1 MPGRSRSAPART
13 SSAYDDAVRYLGPR
27 QRSVLELRRHLTKKR
42 HDEKEIAVAIERL
55 REQGYV
61 DDRAFARYWLQQRAE
76 HRPKGE
82 FALRSELRS
91 KGIDASIVDEVLEE
105 GERDEAVA
113 ARRALA
119 VRLARWTALDA
130 RERKLRA
137 QAFLRQRGFSFD
149 TIEEVL
155 ASLEQ

>member
-1 MPGRSRSAPART
+1 MPDRRASASART

-27 QRSVLELRRHLTKKR
+27 QRSILELRRHLTKKH

-61 DDRAFARYWLQQRAE
+61 DDQAFARYWLEQRAKF
-76 HRPKGE
+76 RPKGE
-82 FALRSELRS
+82 FALKSELRA
-91 KGIDASIVDEVLEE
+91 KGVDTRVIDEVL
-105 GERDEAVA
+105 GRAERDESAVA
-113 ARRALA
+113 RAALEPRLRRWMALDVRQRRA
-119 VRLARWTALDA
+119 
-130 RERKLRA
+130 KA

-155 ASLEQ
+155 ASLGE